1 MTTTTLQIAQG
12 GANSTAQSIPEH
24 SVATRTALLFR
35 HLPFLVRTLLASVVT
50 AAAVGF
56 SAVGASAAPEP
67 LQAGVPD
74 PSLCKPIDF
83 TRAFVRTLDTSPWDR
98 FLVVSG
104 FKPFSS
110 MEVALSPVTYIRQP
124 EYWEIDVLGCVR
136 TIGMPVLTPYTAT
149 LPLGS
154 TIGTKGIE
162 VVGATQSVRID
173 VPARKP
179 F

>member
-1 MTTTTLQIAQG
+1 M
-12 GANSTAQSIPEH
+12 STERVQPQRRRTFLAR
-24 SVATRTALLFR
+24 ALFATAL
-35 HLPFLVRTLLASVVT
+35 T
-50 AAAVGF
+50 AAAIVSGVP
-56 SAVGASAAPEP
+56 AASAAPDP
-67 LQAGVPD
+67 GAGAPD
-74 PSLCKPIDF
+74 PSLCRPLDF
-83 TRAFVRTLDTSPWDR
+83 TRAFVRTLDTYP
-98 FLVVSG
+98 FEKYLVVSG
-104 FKPFSS
+104 YKPFSS
-110 MEVALSPVTYIRQP
+110 MDVVLLPVTYIRQP
-124 EYWEIDVLGCVR
+124 EYWEIQVLGCVK